1 MAHVEEKKLLR
12 PLILSLPLILST
24 FPALADDE
32 VLQFAPGAQG
42 FIEPSIP
49 DLLDRSEKLGTNWS
63 DSLDIQEA
71 DSFGRSFDMEAFRDN
86 AQSNARVREMLGVEE
101 GSFQASEES
110 DRWNNTQ
117 VFLLASFSMPAPA
130 LRAMMQEAREL
141 GVPIVFR
148 GFLGNSVFETQA
160 AITEVFGEDA
170 DAVGFVIDP
179 TLFTR
184 FGVESVP
191 QVIVTSEPLDVCESS
206 GCEGDAAPRHDRV
219 AGNIPLKAALEII
232 ARGDGEASE
241 AAFHALVLS
250 GQGS

>member
-1 MAHVEEKKLLR
+1 MLR

-24 FPALADDE
+24 LPTYADNE

-49 DLLDRSEKLGTNWS
+49 DLLDRSEKLGDRWS
-63 DSLDIQEA
+63 DSLEIQEA
-71 DSFGRSFDMEAFRDN
+71 DVFGRSFDMEVFRDKALAN
-86 AQSNARVREMLGVEE
+86 PRVRDMLGVEE
-101 GSFQASEES
+101 GSFQASGET
-110 DRWNNTQ
+110 DRWSEIQ
-117 VFLLASFSMPAPA
+117 VFLLASFSMPAPT

-170 DAVGFVIDP
+170 DAVGFGIDP

-184 FGVESVP
+184 FRVESVP
-191 QVIVTSEPLDVCESS
+191 QVIVTSEPLDVCENS
-206 GCEGDAAPRHDRV
+206 GCEGDVAPRHDRI

-241 AAFHALVLS
+241 AAFLALAMS